1 MTKGTVVTVGTEMT
15 MVTVMTLLAVIKLVK
30 ENTKTDNTKY
40 LNTEKYKRQKTSE
53 SLRL

>member
-1 MTKGTVVTVGTEMT
+1 MTKGTVLTLGTEMT
-15 MVTVMTLLAVIKLVK
+15 IGTVMTLLAVMKLVK
-30 ENTKTDNTKY
+30 ENTRTDNTKY